1 MEIDLEALTLG
12 ALLTTAGATVVAAF
26 VTGFVQV
33 LKSLFRSIGDG
44 NEAKTAAILS
54 ALIVLLLAVS
64 AVQSGAF
71 VVGIPLILAVVFAWY
86 GVTRL
91 AMAVYDDIAG
101 EPGSLRK
108 QV

>member
-12 ALLTTAGATVVAAF
+12 ALLTTAGATIVAAF

-33 LKSLFRSIGDG
+33 LKGLFRGIADG
-44 NEAKTAAILS
+44 NEAKTAAIL
-54 ALIVLLLAVS
+54 AAVIVLLLAVS
-64 AVQSGAF
+64 AVQAGAF
-71 VVGIPLILAVVFAWY
+71 TFGVPLILAVVFAWY